1 MIFSSASFA
10 VFFAAVM
17 ATYLLARSSMQ
28 RATVLL
34 AASLIFYAS
43 WKPAYL
49 ILLGLSVSAN
59 WFVYRRMLLT
69 RSRALMIAAITAN
82 LAVLGCF
89 KYLALLIE
97 SALWLA
103 HAAGAAVDVV
113 RPGWIDWV
121 LPLGIS
127 FYTFHMLSA
136 TIDVYR
142 GDCTRRISF
151 RHWCLFVSFFPQ
163 LIAGPIVRVHELVAQ
178 LETLE
183 PVTWRNLK
191 IGAFIFAGGL
201 IKKALLADNLAPL
214 VDALYAHPAQLDFLR
229 AWVATVGFG
238 MEIYL
243 DFSGYSEMAL
253 GLACMF
259 GVTLPL
265 NFRFPYLARSATE
278 FWHRWHMSLSR
289 WLRDYLYISIGGNR
303 GGRFNSYRNLMV
315 TMLLGGLWH
324 GANWTFV
331 FWGFLHGALLITHR
345 LLNAGLSAIGVVQG
359 GFADRA
365 LSWLGWPVTFIA
377 MHFTWVFFRASTFA
391 DAWTVCA
398 AMLGLADP
406 VAVTPVRL
414 YEIVG
419 VLATVALVL
428 IEPRVVAFFERR
440 GVEWWW
446 RVPFPLRGATYASL
460 VLAVVVFGGPT
471 QKFIYFDF

>member
-142 GDCTRRISF
+142 GDCTRQISF

>member
-1 MIFSSASFA
+1 MIFSSVSFA
-10 VFFAAVM
+10 VFFAAVL
-17 ATYLLARSSMQ
+17 ATYLLARSPTQ

-34 AASLIFYAS
+34 MASLIFYAS

-49 ILLGLSVSAN
+49 ILLGASVTAN
-59 WFVYRRMLLT
+59 WFVYRGMLAT
-69 RSRALMIAAITAN
+69 RSRALMITAIAAN
-82 LAVLGCF
+82 LTVLGCF

-103 HAAGAAVDVV
+103 RVAGAEVAVA
-113 RPGWIDWV
+113 RPAWIDWV

-136 TIDVYR
+136 MIDVYR
-142 GDCTRRISF
+142 GDCTRSISF

-178 LETLE
+178 LEDLQ
-183 PVTWRNLK
+183 PVSWRNLK

-214 VDALYAHPAQLDFLR
+214 VDALFAQPAQLDFLL
-229 AWVATVGFG
+229 AWLATLGFG

-265 NFRFPYLARSATE
+265 NFRFPYMARSATE

-303 GGRFNSYRNLMV
+303 SGRFGSYRNLMI

-331 FWGFLHGALLITHR
+331 FWGFLHGTLLIGHR
-345 LLNAGLSAIGVVQG
+345 LLNAALRVAGIAEGALL
-359 GFADRA
+359 DRA
-365 LSWLGWPVTFIA
+365 LSWLGWPLTFVAI
-377 MHFTWVFFRASTFA
+377 HFTWVFFRAPNFT

-398 AMLGLADP
+398 AMLGLAEP
-406 VAVTPVRL
+406 AALVSVRL
-414 YEIVG
+414 YEVVG
-419 VLATVALVL
+419 VLMTVVLVL
-428 IEPRVVAFFERR
+428 IEPRIVAVFERR
-440 GVEWWW
+440 GVDWWW
-446 RVPFPLRGATYASL
+446 RVPFPLRGVAYASL
-460 VLAVVVFGGPT
+460 VLAIVVFGGPT